1 MARKIQLKRAY
12 DPPAKSDGYR
22 ALVDALWP
30 RGVAKAE
37 LAAEWHKELAPSAA
51 LRKWYG
57 HDVAHWPEFRKRY
70 LAELADPARQD
81 SLAALLRSG
90 GRGPLTL
97 VYAARDTEHNNA
109 AVLREALLD
118 LAGQRTAT

>member
-12 DPPAKSDGYR
+12 DPPAGGDGYR

-30 RGVAKAE
+30 RGVAKAD
-37 LAAEWHKELAPSAA
+37 LAAQWHKELAPSAA

-57 HDVAHWPEFRKRY
+57 HDVARWPEFRTRY
-70 LAELADPARQD
+70 LAELAAPSRQE
-81 SLAALLRSG
+81 SLRALLQAS
-90 GRGPLTL
+90 GRGALTL

-109 AVLREALLD
+109 AVLRQALLAM
-118 LAGQRTAT
+118 AGQPGG

>member
-22 ALVDALWP
+22 VLVDALWP
-30 RGVAKAE
+30 RGIAKAE

-57 HDVAHWPEFRKRY
+57 HDVARWPEFRERY

-81 SLAALLRSG
+81 SLAALLRAG